1 MPTGDG
7 GAPST
12 APPPPGG
19 AVPSGGDASPGA
31 ETSGMAPPTGA
42 PGAIDGNVPPQ
53 GLSALGM
60 EIMRKVMA
68 GIHLGRSL
76 LDPYSEE
83 GKAAD
88 TMFRHGAKHFK
99 PDHDS
104 VKGSQMPALNQVG
117 AGGGAPGGAPPPMAP
132 PGGGGP
138 GPLPQPPTGPMPALA
153 GAGA

>member
-1 MPTGDG
+1 MPSGDD

-19 AVPSGGDASPGA
+19 AVPSGGDATPGA
-31 ETSGMAPPTGA
+31 ETSGMAPPTGS
-42 PGAIDGNVPPQ
+42 PGAIDGNVPAQ

-104 VKGSQMPALNQVG
+104 IKGNQMPQLNQVG
-117 AGGGAPGGAPPPMAP
+117 AGARGPAGAPPPMAP
-132 PGGGGP
+132 PGGA

-153 GAGA
+153 AGNA

>member
-1 MPTGDG
+1 MPQGAG

-19 AVPSGGDASPGA
+19 AVPSGGDASPGGDS
-31 ETSGMAPPTGA
+31 SGMAPPTGA
-42 PGAIDGNVPPQ
+42 PGAVDGAVPAQ

-104 VKGSQMPALNQVG
+104 VKGNQMPQLNQIG
-117 AGGGAPGGAPPPMAP
+117 AGAGAPGGAPPPMAP
-132 PGGGGP
+132 PGGP

-153 GAGA
+153 GAGGA